1 MYETILE
8 ILKLAMVMEETDRE
22 LYTRMKDMIPDPK
35 TQSVF
40 EELAEFEK
48 THSELLFKK
57 FRLHGGDPAFLPKSD
72 EEILK
77 EYVLPQ
83 SFDRTSILQNAI
95 GREIRSE
102 NLYRN
107 AATKT
112 DDAILQ
118 DFCFYLANEEKDHA
132 KTLRDLLEMDEI

>member
-1 MYETILE
+1 MYDTIQE

-22 LYTRMKDMIPDPK
+22 LYTRMKELIPDPK

-40 EELAEFEK
+40 DELAEFEK
-48 THSELLFKK
+48 THTKLIFQK
-57 FRLHGGDPAFLPKSD
+57 FCLHGGDPTFLPKAD

-77 EYVLPQ
+77 EYALPQ

-95 GREIRSE
+95 GREKRSE

-112 DDAILQ
+112 DDAVLQ
-118 DFCFYLANEEKDHA
+118 DFCLFLAKEEKEHA
-132 KTLRDLLEMDEI
+132 IRLQDLLEMDDV

>member
-1 MYETILE
+1 MYDTISD

-22 LYTRMKDMIPDPK
+22 LYTRMREMIPEPK
-35 TQSVF
+35 ARAVF
-40 EELAEFEK
+40 EELSEFEK
-48 THSELLFKK
+48 SHSRQIFKK
-57 FRLHGGDPAFLPKSD
+57 FLIHGGDPTFVPKPD

-77 EYVLPQ
+77 EYALPQ

-107 AATKT
+107 AVQKT
-112 DDAILQ
+112 DDPILQ
-118 DFCFYLANEEKDHA
+118 DFCLYLAKEEKEHA
-132 KTLRDLLEMDEI
+132 EKLQDLLETDDV